1 MNNMLSPRLLFILLI
16 IIISGGYVLAQ
27 DNPPPEM
34 NRPQPNAE
42 PQAKRPNLL
51 RMLGLTPEQ
60 AQQLRQINQERKPQM
75 DAAMQ
80 RLRQANRALDETIY
94 ADNID
99 EGAFQARLK
108 AVNLAQA
115 EVAKL
120 RFTNELAVRRIL
132 TPEQLGRFREMRR
145 RFATPQQDGEGPR
158 GMDDRNPVP
167 RNQQRPPQ

>member
-1 MNNMLSPRLLFILLI
+1 MNNMLSPRLLFILLVI
-16 IIISGGYVLAQ
+16 LVSGGVVLAQ

-34 NRPQPNAE
+34 NRQQPNAG
-42 PQAKRPNLL
+42 PQGKRPNLL
-51 RMLGLTPEQ
+51 RLLGLTPDQ

-80 RLRQANRALDETIY
+80 RLRQANRALDEAIY
-94 ADNID
+94 ADNVD
-99 EGAFQARLK
+99 DAAFQARLK
-108 AVNLAQA
+108 EVNLAQA

-145 RFATPQQDGEGPR
+145 RFAPPRQDGDGPR
-158 GMDDRNPVP
+158 GVDDKNPVP
-167 RNQQRPPQ
+167 RSQRRPPQ